1 MQYASS
7 NSLSFWEQDTWF
19 DNIDVA
25 IIGAGLVG
33 LSAAIELKRTNPALK
48 VLVLERGSLP
58 SGASTKNA
66 GFACFGSA
74 SELLDDL
81 NQYGE
86 ELTWETVAMR
96 WKGLKKLRS
105 LVGDQN
111 LAYEGLGGYE
121 VFRDQDSELYEAC
134 MEKVPEFNRQLQ
146 DIIGVKDVF
155 QQADPKISSFGFKGG
170 ARHMILNTAEG
181 QIHTGKMV
189 MALWRKAQEAGVL
202 ILTGL
207 SIASMEK
214 EDQGMVLCTE
224 NNWKLKAGKVL
235 LCTNG
240 LTEKLLPELEVIPAR
255 NQVLITKP
263 ISGLPIEGCFHYDK
277 GYFYLRNIG
286 NRILIGGGRHLAPDT
301 EQTSDFG
308 ITAPIQAKL
317 RELLDTVFLPGL
329 AWEEDYWWSG
339 ILGIG
344 TSGKKPIIRWID
356 EHLAVA
362 VRMGGMGVAIGSLVG
377 AQGAELV
384 SEAL

>member
-1 MQYASS
+1 MQQTSS
-7 NSLSFWEQDTWF
+7 NSLSFWERDTWF
-19 DNIDVA
+19 HNTDVA

-33 LSAAIELKRTNPALK
+33 LSAAISLKTAKPALK
-48 VLVLERGSLP
+48 VLVLERGPLP

-66 GFACFGSA
+66 GFACFGSP

-81 NQYGE
+81 DLFGE
-86 ELTWETVAMR
+86 EITWETVAMR
-96 WKGLKKLRS
+96 WKGLKRLR
-105 LVGDQN
+105 LLLGDEN

-121 VFRDQDSELYEAC
+121 VFRDSDKDLYEAC
-134 MEKVPEFNRQLQ
+134 MEKVPEFNRQLR

-155 QQADPKISSFGFKGG
+155 QQADPQISSFGFKGG
-170 ARHMILNTAEG
+170 ARNMILNTAEG

-189 MALWRKAQEAGVL
+189 LTLWRKAQEAGVL

-207 SIASMEK
+207 SVASMENK
-214 EDQGMVLCTE
+214 EQGMVLCTE
-224 NNWKLKAGKVL
+224 NNWKLKARKVL

-240 LTEKLLPELEVIPAR
+240 LTGKLLPELEVIPAR

-263 ISGLPIEGCFHYDK
+263 IPGLPVAGCFHYDK

-301 EQTSDFG
+301 ERTSDFG
-308 ITAPIQAKL
+308 TTIPIQTKL
-317 RELLDTVFLPGL
+317 RELLDTVFLPGI
-329 AWEEDYWWSG
+329 AWKEDYWWSG

-344 TSGKKPIIRWID
+344 PSGKKPIIRWID

-377 AQGAELV
+377 AHGAELV

>member
-1 MQYASS
+1 MQQTSS
-7 NSLSFWEQDTWF
+7 NSLSFWERDTWF
-19 DNIDVA
+19 HNTDVA

-33 LSAAIELKRTNPALK
+33 LSAAISLKTAKPALK
-48 VLVLERGSLP
+48 VLVLERGPLP

-66 GFACFGSA
+66 GFACFGSP

-81 NQYGE
+81 DLFGE
-86 ELTWETVAMR
+86 EITWETVAMR
-96 WKGLKKLRS
+96 WKGLKRLR
-105 LVGDQN
+105 LLLGDEN

-121 VFRDQDSELYEAC
+121 VFRDSDKDLYEAC
-134 MEKVPEFNRQLQ
+134 MEKVPEFNRQLR

-155 QQADPKISSFGFKGG
+155 QQADPQISSFGFKGC
-170 ARHMILNTAEG
+170 ARNMILNTAEG

-189 MALWRKAQEAGVL
+189 LTLWRKAQEAGVL

-207 SIASMEK
+207 SVASMENK
-214 EDQGMVLCTE
+214 EQGMVLCTE
-224 NNWKLKAGKVL
+224 NNWKLKARKVL

-240 LTEKLLPELEVIPAR
+240 LTGKLLPELEVIPAR

-263 ISGLPIEGCFHYDK
+263 IPGLPVAGCFHYDK

-301 EQTSDFG
+301 ERTSDFG
-308 ITAPIQAKL
+308 TTIPIQTKL
-317 RELLDTVFLPGL
+317 RELLDTVFLPGI
-329 AWEEDYWWSG
+329 AWKEDYWWSG

-344 TSGKKPIIRWID
+344 PSGKKPIIRWID

-377 AQGAELV
+377 AHGAELV